1 MTRIKKAL
9 TLLLVA
15 AFMVVLSG
23 CKLFSVQEDL
33 LSPPRP
39 QGELFEIEK
48 ALRSLSSGKITLKY
62 PTAGEYRSAI
72 IQYDITSSGVK
83 DAVAFY
89 STESENISLMHIAVI
104 TKRDGEWV
112 AVRDAS
118 VLASGVERV
127 EFDDLDGD
135 GKSEIIVGWSVF
147 GTVDKEIGIYGFDGA
162 TLSPYA
168 HEKYTQFLRTDL
180 NTDQKKELFLIY
192 NNTADKT
199 ATARLLKLENKVVT
213 EISAAASDGA
223 VSGYL
228 QVTASKL
235 LNGKPAVFVDAQKGV
250 STITEVFYLEND
262 QLVNPFY
269 DRESKATTATERK
282 NNVASRDINGDGSL
296 DVPMLQLMPGYEN
309 AAEADRVYVTKWCG
323 FDGARLAVTL
333 SAVMNYTD
341 GYYFTYPKTYEG
353 KISVDRI
360 LSSRTRVVNF
370 VEDAE
375 ANEKHELFRIKTVS
389 LNSWETT
396 ENQGWQKLLEDN
408 TTVYAV
414 RISEFAKQNGIT
426 LQAIQNEFKLIG

>member
-1 MTRIKKAL
+1 MKRIKKAL
-9 TLLLVA
+9 ALLLVM
-15 AFMVVLSG
+15 AFIFTLSG

-48 ALRSLSSGKITLKY
+48 ALRSLSAGKITLKY

-72 IQYDITSSGVK
+72 IQYDITANGIQ

-89 STESENISLMHIAVI
+89 STESENISLMHVAVI

-127 EFDDLDGD
+127 EFEDLDGD
-135 GKSEIIVGWSVF
+135 GKSEIIVGWSVY
-147 GTVDKEIGIYGFDGA
+147 GTVDKEIGIYGFDGV

-180 NTDQKKELFLIY
+180 NTDQRKELFLIY
-192 NNTADKT
+192 NNTAEKT
-199 ATARLLKLENKVVT
+199 ATARLLTLENKAVA
-213 EISAAASDGA
+213 EITSARSDGA
-223 VSGYL
+223 VSDYL
-228 QVTASKL
+228 QVAQSKL
-235 LNGKPAVFVDAQKGV
+235 LNGKPAVFVDAQKGT
-250 STITEVFYLEND
+250 SAITEVFYLED
-262 QLVNPFY
+262 GHLVNPFY
-269 DRESKATTATERK
+269 DRESNTTKITERK
-282 NNVASRDINGDGSL
+282 NNVPSKDINDDGSY
-296 DVPMLQLMPGYEN
+296 DVPMLQLMPGFEN
-309 AAEADRVYVTKWCG
+309 AAESDRVYVTKWCG

-341 GYYFTYPKTYEG
+341 GYYFTYPKEYEG

-360 LSSRTRVVNF
+360 LSSRTRIVNF
-370 VEDAE
+370 VSDI
-375 ANEKHELFRIKTVS
+375 EKGEKQELFRIKTIS

-396 ENQGWQKLLEDN
+396 ENEGWEKLLEDK

-414 RISEFAKQNGIT
+414 RISDFGKQNGIT
-426 LQAIQNEFKLIG
+426 HEVIQNEFKIIG

>member
-1 MTRIKKAL
+1 MKLIKTAL

-15 AFMVVLSG
+15 FIITLSG
-23 CKLFSVQEDL
+23 CKLFSAQEDL

-48 ALRSLSSGKITLKY
+48 ALRSLSTGEITLKY

-72 IQYDITSSGVK
+72 VQYDITSNGVK

-89 STESENISLMHIAVI
+89 STEKENISLMHISVI

-135 GKSEIIVGWSVF
+135 GKSEIIVGWSVY
-147 GTVDKEIGIYGFDGA
+147 GTVDKEIGIYGFDGE

-168 HEKYTQFLRTDL
+168 HEKYTHFLRTDL
-180 NTDQKKELFLIY
+180 NTDQKKELFVLY
-192 NNTADKT
+192 NNTAEKT
-199 ATARLLKLENKVVT
+199 ATARLLTLENKAVT
-213 EISAAASDGA
+213 EITSTQSDGA
-223 VSGYL
+223 VSDYL
-228 QVTASKL
+228 QVANSKL
-235 LNGKPAVFVDAQKGV
+235 LNGKAAVFVDAQKGV
-250 STITEVFYLEND
+250 SAITEVFYLEGD
-262 QLVNPFY
+262 RLVNPFY
-269 DRESKATTATERK
+269 DRETKTTLTTERK
-282 NNVASRDINGDGSL
+282 NNVPSRDINGDGAF
-296 DVPMLQLMPGYEN
+296 DVPMLQVMPGFEN

-341 GYYFTYPKTYEG
+341 GYYFTYPKEYEG
-353 KISVDRI
+353 KLSVDRI
-360 LSSRTRVVNF
+360 LSSRTRVINF
-370 VEDAE
+370 VNDAE
-375 ANEKHELFRIKTVS
+375 KGEKHELFRIKTVS

-396 ENQGWQKLLEDN
+396 ENDGWEKILEDK
-408 TTVYAV
+408 TTVYAA
-414 RISEFAKQNGIT
+414 RISDFAKQNGIT
-426 LQAIQNEFKLIG
+426 LKAIQNEFKLIG